1 MIIKSVLLVVVSV
14 FFAGSAVAQFAPSN
28 RLNDTAARLSREAE
42 DFANAT
48 YNAYTTSNRT
58 NRNEIEAMM
67 LAQQF
72 ASASRIFY
80 RMVVDRR
87 RNPELRDAFDVLQNL
102 GRTLERSNLQ
112 RNQNWYS
119 VQRSLTEVARELNLD
134 SPSGGQFP
142 DTGGGG
148 GGGGG
153 RSGRMTWRGRVDD
166 DVRIT
171 IRGGTADVETIGGS
185 EYRDSQPNFTA
196 SLPSRRV
203 NVRLVNKRGRGEVY
217 IEEQPSRENNF
228 AVVVRIK
235 DTRGGASD
243 YEFELAW

>member
-1 MIIKSVLLVVVSV
+1 MVTRTLLLVVASLL
-14 FFAGSAVAQFAPSN
+14 FASPALAQFTPSN
-28 RLNDTAARLSREAE
+28 RLNDTAGRLARDAE

-48 YNAYTTSNRT
+48 YNTYTASNRT
-58 NRNEIEAMM
+58 NRNDIESVM

-72 ASASRIFY
+72 GAASRIFY

-87 RNPELRDAFDVLQNL
+87 RNQELRDAFDVVQNL
-102 GRTLERSNLQ
+102 ARTVERSNVQ
-112 RNQNWYS
+112 RSNWVT
-119 VQRSLTEVARELNLD
+119 VQRSLADVARELNLN

-148 GGGGG
+148 GGS
-153 RSGRMTWRGRVDD
+153 SGRLTWRGRVDD

-171 IRGGTADVETIGGS
+171 IRGGTADVETFGGS

-203 NVRLVNKRGRGEVY
+203 TVRLVNKRGRGEIY
-217 IEEQPSRENNF
+217 IEQQPSRENNF

>member
-1 MIIKSVLLVVVSV
+1 MLTKSLLLIVVGL
-14 FFAGSAVAQFAPSN
+14 FFASPALAQFAPSN
-28 RLNDTAARLSREAE
+28 RLNDAAARLSRDAE

-48 YNAYTTSNRT
+48 YNNYTTTNSSIRPSRT
-58 NRNEIEAMM
+58 DIEFMM

-72 ASASRIFY
+72 GSASRIFY

-87 RNPELRDAFDVLQNL
+87 RNQELRDAYDILQNL
-102 GRTLERSNLQ
+102 ARTLERSNPP
-112 RNQNWYS
+112 RSQNWYT
-119 VQRSLTEVARELNLD
+119 VQRSLADLARELNYD
-134 SPSGGQFP
+134 SNQGPFP
-142 DTGGGG
+142 DTGG

-166 DVRIT
+166 NVRII
-171 IRGGTADVETIGGS
+171 IRGGTAEVETIGGS
-185 EYRDSQPNFTA
+185 EYRDGQPNFTA

-203 NVRLVNKRGRGEVY
+203 NVRLASKRGRGEIY

-228 AVVVRIK
+228 ACVVRIK
-235 DTRGGASD
+235 DPRGGASD

>member
-1 MIIKSVLLVVVSV
+1 MFRSLLLVVVSL
-14 FFAGSAVAQFAPSN
+14 FFASPALAQFGTSN
-28 RLNDTAARLSREAE
+28 RLNDAAARLSRDAE

-48 YNAYTTSNRT
+48 YNTYTTSNRT
-58 NRNEIEAMM
+58 NRNDVESVM

-72 ASASRIFY
+72 GAASRLFY

-87 RNPELRDAFDVLQNL
+87 RNQELRDAFDVVQNL
-102 GRTLERSNLQ
+102 GRTVERSNAQ
-112 RNQNWYS
+112 RSNWNT
-119 VQRSLTEVARELNLD
+119 VQRSLSDVARELNLD
-134 SPSGGQFP
+134 SPGGGGPFP
-142 DTGGGG
+142 DTGG

-185 EYRDSQPNFTA
+185 EYRDSQPNFTG

-203 NVRLVNKRGRGEVY
+203 TVRLVNKRGRGEIF

-235 DTRGGASD
+235 DPRGGASD
-243 YEFELAW
+243 YEFEIAW